1 MAIRFA
7 HAVVRRAQLPLTQ
20 RDLDDLAALHAPT
33 PQRAALVR
41 LVPEGIADQISE
53 SALLHALL
61 ELALARV
68 REETEAAGYA
78 ELARLQDD
86 DARRR
91 VARRRKPGWAD
102 DE

>member
-1 MAIRFA
+1 MAVRFA
-7 HAVVRRAQLPLTQ
+7 QSFVRRAQLPLTQ
-20 RDLDDLAALHAPT
+20 RDLDDLAALNGPT
-33 PQRAALVR
+33 PQREALQR
-41 LVPEGIADQISE
+41 LVTEDLADQSSE

-78 ELARLQDD
+78 ELARHQDH
-86 DARRR
+86 AVRRQ
-91 VARRRKPGWAD
+91 VARRRSPGWAD

>member
-1 MAIRFA
+1 MAVRFA
-7 HAVVRRAQLPLTQ
+7 QSVVRRAQLPLTQ
-20 RDLDDLAALHAPT
+20 RDLDDLAALNGPT
-33 PQRAALVR
+33 PQREALQR
-41 LVPEGIADQISE
+41 LVPEELADESSE

-68 REETEAAGYA
+68 REELDAAGYA
-78 ELARLQDD
+78 ELARQHDD

-91 VARRRKPGWAD
+91 VARRRLPGWAD